1 MKAVLLLFLV
11 FSATTFAAD
20 VGENMKAE
28 CTKIITEERSIASDA
43 DQVDEEVSEEET
55 VVEQ

>member
-1 MKAVLLLFLV
+1 MKALLLLFLV